1 MFVQYIIK
9 YKTYIKL
16 NLADYLVNFELF
28 YRDIRNLQ
36 ALSTDDLDFTK
47 TKTNDIALS
56 SFRTYNNN
64 VPQHL
69 SKEEFDVLK
78 NLRINKLLFKNLTKP
93 TL

>member
-47 TKTNDIALS
+47 TKTNVIALS

-93 TL
+93 TQ

>member
-1 MFVQYIIK
+1 MTFKLDSRAGDSSPSAQYVIYAEDIDFIK
-9 YKTYIKL
+9 T
-16 NLADYLVNFELF
+16 E
-28 YRDIRNLQ
+28 
-36 ALSTDDLDFTK
+36 TK
-47 TKTNDIALS
+47 DIALS

>member
-36 ALSTDDLDFTK
+36 ALSTDDLGFTK

-93 TL
+93 TQ

>member
-93 TL
+93 TQ